1 MTSAL
6 PLRPQA
12 RPYLPAAQLS
22 DAELRVELATTHA
35 IGRTVIKRG
44 IPRDRA
50 MLQIRLDDLDG
61 EYLRRFPA
69 AAATWPWSR

>member
-1 MTSAL
+1 MTTAL
-6 PLRPQA
+6 SPRQDV
-12 RPYLPAAQLS
+12 RPYPPAAQLS

-35 IGRTVIKRG
+35 VGRTVIKRG

-50 MLQIRLDDLDG
+50 MLQIRLDELDG

-69 AAATWPWSR
+69 AAATWPWNR